1 MENFN
6 AWQNLNGKSDSDT
19 VYSITNMNEAKEN
32 YSIIDMNGISRD
44 STKIYGINNMNGKSD
59 ICQ

>member
-32 YSIIDMNGISRD
+32 YSIIDMNGVSRD
-44 STKIYGINNMNGKSD
+44 STKIYSINNMNGKSD
-59 ICQ
+59 ICL